1 MTDKEVKQIVDE
13 NISKLFWAL
22 LPKTPVAVGE
32 DFLEY
37 KVNESYV
44 KIMWR
49 RKYKRDC
56 ETLLLRNLTG
66 KPFDKIK
73 DYLHRFGMVSFND
86 YMYAGFPNTDENP
99 IVEGITFVI
108 ETKDGVFIVPELSR
122 TETVKAQE
130 LIEEAYR
137 TYAVHS
143 VMDLYKAVK

>member
-32 DFLEY
+32 GSLEY
-37 KVNESYV
+37 KVNESCV
-44 KIMWR
+44 KILWR
-49 RKYKRDC
+49 RKYKHDC
-56 ETLLLRNLTG
+56 ETPLPENLTN
-66 KPFDKIK
+66 KPFDNVKEC
-73 DYLHRFGMVSFND
+73 LHRFDLLSFSG
-86 YMYAGFPNTDENP
+86 YMYDWFPDSEKNP

-108 ETKDGVFIVPELSR
+108 ETKCGTFIVPELSR
-122 TETVKAQE
+122 IETVKAQE

-137 TYAVHS
+137 TYTVHS

>member
-32 DFLEY
+32 GSLEY
-37 KVNESYV
+37 KVNESCV
-44 KIMWR
+44 KILWR
-49 RKYKRDC
+49 RKYKHDC
-56 ETLLLRNLTG
+56 ETPPSGKLN
-66 KPFDKIK
+66 KPFDNVKEC
-73 DYLHRFGMVSFND
+73 LHRFGLLSFSG
-86 YMYAGFPNTDENP
+86 YMYDWFPDSEKNP

-108 ETKDGVFIVPELSR
+108 ETKCGTFIVPELSR

-137 TYAVHS
+137 TYTVHS

>member
-32 DFLEY
+32 GSLEY
-37 KVNESYV
+37 KVNESCV
-44 KIMWR
+44 KILWR
-49 RKYKRDC
+49 RKYKHDC
-56 ETLLLRNLTG
+56 ETPLPENLTN
-66 KPFDKIK
+66 KPFDNVKEC
-73 DYLHRFGMVSFND
+73 LHRFGLLSFSG
-86 YMYAGFPNTDENP
+86 YMYDWFPNP

-108 ETKDGVFIVPELSR
+108 ETKCGTFIVPELSR

-137 TYAVHS
+137 TYTVHS